1 MRACLL
7 AGKNLQHA
15 CAAVD
20 AGGGKRA
27 DVGAAVQN
35 GLLFGLPVV
44 LDTDSEEVVPGDR
57 VLLKYQGHALAVF
70 TCDSKW
76 APNKPLEA
84 KHCYATTSIEH
95 PAVQMI
101 AMERGKYYIGAC
113 CGYPPAQAF
122 ALCGSCYLARC
133 L

>member
-44 LDTDSEEVVPGDR
+44 LDTDSEEVVPGGPCAAQ
-57 VLLKYQGHALAVF
+57 V
-70 TCDSKW
+70 
-76 APNKPLEA
+76 P
-84 KHCYATTSIEH
+84 
-95 PAVQMI
+95 
-101 AMERGKYYIGAC
+101 GAC
-113 CGYPPAQAF
+113 I
-122 ALCGSCYLARC
+122 GSVHL
-133 L
+133 